1 MRRSLGQRGCGSVAR
16 ACVGSCARAWATE
29 RRAEPLQ
36 RSANGATTA
45 TTEHG
50 RHRAAVGAEDFTS
63 TQRKETVVRSPT
75 TVLAAT
81 AAVALSACG
90 SGEDPGATAITAQ
103 AAKASVERSARIELA
118 PQAVPAEAHEQG
130 LESAFSNAATAA
142 EDRQAVVVF
151 LLEDA
156 GVADKVGD
164 LVRGSV
170 PEPSRLI
177 VKDNVMVVYAAAG
190 KDRAAQVEQAVEAL

>member
-1 MRRSLGQRGCGSVAR
+1 MPPSRRL
-16 ACVGSCARAWATE
+16 
-29 RRAEPLQ
+29 RRRDHPDA
-36 RSANGATTA
+36 
-45 TTEHG
+45 
-50 RHRAAVGAEDFTS
+50 
-63 TQRKETVVRSPT
+63 KETVVRT
-75 TVLAAT
+75 VTAVLAAI
-81 AAVALSACG
+81 AAVTLTACG
-90 SGEDPGATAITAQ
+90 SGDDPGTPAITAQ
-103 AAKASVERSARIELA
+103 AAKASVERSARLELA

-130 LESAFSNAATAA
+130 LDSAFSNAATVA

-164 LVRGSV
+164 LVRDSV

-190 KDRAAQVEQAVEAL
+190 KDRAAQVEQAVKAL

>member
-1 MRRSLGQRGCGSVAR
+1 
-16 ACVGSCARAWATE
+16 
-29 RRAEPLQ
+29 LQ
-36 RSANGATTA
+36 RSGNGAATA

-63 TQRKETVVRSPT
+63 TQRKETVVRSLT

-90 SGEDPGATAITAQ
+90 SGDEPGAAAITAQ

-118 PQAVPAEAHEQG
+118 PQAVPPEAHEQG

-142 EDRQAVVVF
+142 DDRQAV
-151 LLEDA
+151 
-156 GVADKVGD
+156 
-164 LVRGSV
+164 
-170 PEPSRLI
+170 
-177 VKDNVMVVYAAAG
+177 VVYAAAG
-190 KDRAAQVEQAVEAL
+190 KDRAAQVEQAVESL

>member
-1 MRRSLGQRGCGSVAR
+1 VRSL
-16 ACVGSCARAWATE
+16 
-29 RRAEPLQ
+29 
-36 RSANGATTA
+36 TA
-45 TTEHG
+45 
-50 RHRAAVGAEDFTS
+50 
-63 TQRKETVVRSPT
+63 
-75 TVLAAT
+75 VLAA
-81 AAVALSACG
+81 AAALALSACG
-90 SGEDPGATAITAQ
+90 SGEHPGAGSITPA
-103 AAKASVERSARIELA
+103 AAKASVERSAGLELA
-118 PQAVPAEAHEQG
+118 PQPVPDEAHEQG

-177 VKDNVMVVYAAAG
+177 VNDNVMVVYAAAG
-190 KDRAAQVEQAVEAL
+190 KDRAAQVERAVEAL

>member
-1 MRRSLGQRGCGSVAR
+1 MRSL
-16 ACVGSCARAWATE
+16 
-29 RRAEPLQ
+29 
-36 RSANGATTA
+36 TA
-45 TTEHG
+45 
-50 RHRAAVGAEDFTS
+50 
-63 TQRKETVVRSPT
+63 
-75 TVLAAT
+75 VLAAT
-81 AAVALSACG
+81 VAVALSACG
-90 SGEDPGATAITAQ
+90 SGEDPGATAITPE
-103 AAKASVERSARIELA
+103 AAKASVERSAGLKLA
-118 PQAVPAEAHEQG
+118 PQAVPGEAHEQG

-177 VKDNVMVVYAAAG
+177 VNDNVMVVYAAAG
-190 KDRAAQVEQAVEAL
+190 KDRAAQVEQAVAAL